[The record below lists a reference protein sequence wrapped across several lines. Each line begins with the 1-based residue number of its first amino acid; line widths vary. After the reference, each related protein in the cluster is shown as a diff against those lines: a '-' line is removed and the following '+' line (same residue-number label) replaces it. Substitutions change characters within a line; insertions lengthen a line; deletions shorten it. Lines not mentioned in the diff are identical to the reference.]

1 MSNVSTY
8 NKKEKSSTQRT
19 HDSAVK
25 RQKSSGRSDDKSGR
39 NKLRSIESIEKSS
52 KHLTKRKTILIKPEP
67 ELTNLEKLQKLT
79 DWELNDDRAQYDRA
93 YQHYKDEFDVKAKQ
107 GALVP
112 NLKLN

>member
-1 MSNVSTY
+1 
-8 NKKEKSSTQRT
+8 
-19 HDSAVK
+19 
-25 RQKSSGRSDDKSGR
+25 
-39 NKLRSIESIEKSS
+39 
-52 KHLTKRKTILIKPEP
+52 LIKPEP

-93 YQHYKDEFDVKAKQ
+93 YRHFKDEFDAKAKQ

>member
-1 MSNVSTY
+1 
-8 NKKEKSSTQRT
+8 
-19 HDSAVK
+19 
-25 RQKSSGRSDDKSGR
+25 
-39 NKLRSIESIEKSS
+39 
-52 KHLTKRKTILIKPEP
+52 LIKPEP